1 MKAINWWAHKA
12 RRMWGNLR
20 LTVNSW
26 PGIDG
31 LSVDSSISCTPS
43 IGQEITRG
51 SASSISCRRIP
62 ILWAL
67 INSLSYKPTVVDW
80 NSRDRKCIPHR
91 LILSLKHKLSL
102 TVETRTPIKKKGKSS
117 RWRLI
122 DQRWFQGDLH
132 PAFMWAQEKD
142 KWAHRIMNAGLME
155 IPREDCM
162 PVWNSS
168 VADSRA

>member
-1 MKAINWWAHKA
+1 MKDFLTWSILMHAHSHFLFNCVRADRSSSGILWAHWWHLLREIMKAINWWAHKA

-43 IGQEITRG
+43 IGQEITLR

-62 ILWAL
+62 ILWAGHKG
-67 INSLSYKPTVVDW
+67 LSYKPTVVDW

-102 TVETRTPIKKKGKSS
+102 TVETRTPSTDG
-117 RWRLI
+117 RL
-122 DQRWFQGDLH
+122 QAKFS
-132 PAFMWAQEKD
+132 
-142 KWAHRIMNAGLME
+142 LM
-155 IPREDCM
+155 IHG
-162 PVWNSS
+162 
-168 VADSRA
+168 